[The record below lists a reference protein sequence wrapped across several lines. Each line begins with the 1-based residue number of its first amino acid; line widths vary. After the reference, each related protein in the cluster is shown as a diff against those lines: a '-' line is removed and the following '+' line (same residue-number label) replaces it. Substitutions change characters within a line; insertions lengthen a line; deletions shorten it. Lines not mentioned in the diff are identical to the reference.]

1 MGSTERSLKM
11 ALKICDHEWRSQI
24 PRGSRKL
31 PRYVVDRTIPKTS
44 ATTPIK
50 QAIKLSTRKNR
61 VLFWLCTAIKFF
73 CRIIYV
79 PTIVLVGVLL
89 ELPDFLASALFD
101 NNFSRRGK
109 INPTTNLVMIND
121 AFDSGGNLYLSFSD
135 DNFVSSSEDIFLM
148 PDLFV

>member
-11 ALKICDHEWRSQI
+11 ASKICDHEWRSKI

-31 PRYVVDRTIPKTS
+31 PRYVVDRTTSKT
-44 ATTPIK
+44 AAITPIK
-50 QAIKLSTRKNR
+50 QATKLSARKNR
-61 VLFWLCTAIKFF
+61 VIFLLCTAIKFVG
-73 CRIIYV
+73 RIIYV

-89 ELPDFLASALFD
+89 ELPDFLASALFE

-121 AFDSGGNLYLSFSD
+121 VFDSGGNLYLSSSD
-135 DNFVSSSEDIFLM
+135 DDFVSSTDDILLM